1 MSKRQIIQDRVK
13 SMILNTLESGC
24 TFTAGELSA
33 NAYLNEVNDTYPK
46 ARKAIRELINDGNV
60 IGSTKEG
67 YKLLTTG
74 KEVQVYLNSLLKR
87 TIGINN
93 RIQSVYDSAKDKGL
107 L

>member
-1 MSKRQIIQDRVK
+1 MNIVK
-13 SMILNTLESGC
+13 AEILNTLESGC
-24 TFTAGELSA
+24 TFTAGELSR
-33 NAYLNEVNDTYPK
+33 NAHINENNDTYPK
-46 ARKAIRELINDGNV
+46 ARKAVRALIDDGHV
-60 IGSTKEG
+60 IGSTKDG

-74 KEVQVYLNSLLKR
+74 KEVQQYLNSLLKR